1 MSDVP
6 GNTNFPKP
14 ACCPETVY
22 IAPIVR
28 NLGEWPPPPIV
39 WELGDWL
46 GVLRVLVIQPMHTVH
61 VYITYLSTCLLS
73 LYLSLFLVLM
83 TSASWHTSCVPT
95 NDLTCSLHSWYCT
108 FPLATDLTFSH
119 FMRALVWG
127 VYYHA
132 SNAVHTYIHTYI
144 PTHIFLHDEAIQLQQ
159 EVVTQTHDTPL

>member
-28 NLGEWPPPPIV
+28 NLGVWPPHC
-39 WELGDWL
+39 LGTSGL
-46 GVLRVLVIQPMHTVH
+46 TRCLACTCNPTHAYCTCISL
-61 VYITYLSTCLLS
+61 TYLPVSYHCN
-73 LYLSLFLVLM
+73 LSLFLVFM

-108 FPLATDLTFSH
+108 LPLATDLTFSH
-119 FMRALVWG
+119 FMCALVWG

-132 SNAVHTYIHTYI
+132 SNAVHTYI

-159 EVVTQTHDTPL
+159 EVVTQTHDTSL